1 MSSSVSADL
10 PGTRDV
16 GMFLGSEFPM
26 DQQTLLCRDN
36 SLSLSLF
43 LSFSRKVI
51 ISSPSRRFSTI
62 LCWFLVRHIS
72 VPPRPF
78 RGPCRRY
85 RGALVWTP

>member
-36 SLSLSLF
+36 SLSLFVSFVFTQGDNF
-43 LSFSRKVI
+43 LTF
-51 ISSPSRRFSTI
+51 T
-62 LCWFLVRHIS
+62 
-72 VPPRPF
+72 
-78 RGPCRRY
+78 
-85 RGALVWTP
+85 